1 MTRIS
6 DHNRRQ
12 ERLERQTGT
21 EAKTTSVRTEKD
33 HETTVMTE
41 IDRTGVMTGTL
52 GAMTGILG
60 AMTGT
65 PGAMTG
71 TPITMTGTPGAT
83 TGTIEAATE
92 TQEVMKGTLDSTEVM
107 TGTQTTTGMAEILA
121 KTETD
126 LKLDKITKDKEGAGT
141 GMTDRTRT
149 PETGIVRTIQET
161 GDRVKQGQTTAVTTD
176 HKDGI
181 TVTPEDKTKGEQGA
195 MTGTEVTAGT
205 TGQTEILQKT
215 G

>member
-1 MTRIS
+1 
-6 DHNRRQ
+6 
-12 ERLERQTGT
+12 
-21 EAKTTSVRTEKD
+21 
-33 HETTVMTE
+33 
-41 IDRTGVMTGTL
+41 
-52 GAMTGILG
+52 MTGILG

-71 TPITMTGTPGAT
+71 TLGAT

-92 TQEVMKGTLDSTEVM
+92 TQEVMKGTPDSTEVM
-107 TGTQTTTGMAEILA
+107 TGTQATTGMAEILA

-149 PETGIVRTIQET
+149 PETGIVRIIQET

-181 TVTPEDKTKGEQGA
+181 TVTPEDKTKDEQGA
-195 MTGTEVTAGT
+195 MTGIEVTAGT
-205 TGQTEILQKT
+205 TGHTEIRQKT

>member
-21 EAKTTSVRTEKD
+21 KAKTTSVRTETD
-33 HETTVMTE
+33 HEITVMTE

-52 GAMTGILG
+52 GTVTGILG

-65 PGAMTG
+65 PGAMAG
-71 TPITMTGTPGAT
+71 TLGAT

-92 TQEVMKGTLDSTEVM
+92 TQEVMKGTPDSTEVM
-107 TGTQTTTGMAEILA
+107 TGTQTTTGTAEILA

-149 PETGIVRTIQET
+149 PETGIVRIIQET

-181 TVTPEDKTKGEQGA
+181 TVTPEDKTKDEQGA
-195 MTGTEVTAGT
+195 MTGIEVTAGT
-205 TGQTEILQKT
+205 TGHTEILQKT

>member
-21 EAKTTSVRTEKD
+21 EAKTTSVRTETD

-52 GAMTGILG
+52 GAMTG
-60 AMTGT
+60 T

-71 TPITMTGTPGAT
+71 TLETMTGTLGAT

-92 TQEVMKGTLDSTEVM
+92 TQEVMKGTPDSTEVM

-141 GMTDRTRT
+141 GTTDRTRT

-176 HKDGI
+176 HKDGT
-181 TVTPEDKTKGEQGA
+181 TVTPEDKTKDEQGA
-195 MTGTEVTAGT
+195 MTGIEVTAGT
-205 TGQTEILQKT
+205 TGHTEILQKT

>member
-21 EAKTTSVRTEKD
+21 KAKTTSVRTETD
-33 HETTVMTE
+33 HEITVMTE

-52 GAMTGILG
+52 GAMTG
-60 AMTGT
+60 T

-71 TPITMTGTPGAT
+71 TLETMTGTLGAT

-92 TQEVMKGTLDSTEVM
+92 TQEVMKGTPDSTEVM

-141 GMTDRTRT
+141 GTTDRTRT

-181 TVTPEDKTKGEQGA
+181 TVTPEDKTKDEQGA
-195 MTGTEVTAGT
+195 MTGIEVTAGT
-205 TGQTEILQKT
+205 TGHTEILQKT

>member
-12 ERLERQTGT
+12 EQLERQTGT
-21 EAKTTSVRTEKD
+21 KAKTTSVRTETD

-52 GAMTGILG
+52 GAMTG
-60 AMTGT
+60 T

-71 TPITMTGTPGAT
+71 TLETMTGTLGAT

-92 TQEVMKGTLDSTEVM
+92 TQEVMKGTPDSTEVM

-149 PETGIVRTIQET
+149 PETGIVRIIQET

-181 TVTPEDKTKGEQGA
+181 TVTPEDKTKDEQGA
-195 MTGTEVTAGT
+195 MTGIEVTAGT
-205 TGQTEILQKT
+205 TGHTEILQKT

>member
-1 MTRIS
+1 
-6 DHNRRQ
+6 
-12 ERLERQTGT
+12 
-21 EAKTTSVRTEKD
+21 
-33 HETTVMTE
+33 MTE
-41 IDRTGVMTGTL
+41 TDRTGVMTGTL
-52 GAMTGILG
+52 GTVTGILG

-71 TPITMTGTPGAT
+71 TLGAT

-92 TQEVMKGTLDSTEVM
+92 TQEVMKGTPDSTEVM

-161 GDRVKQGQTTAVTTD
+161 GDRV
-176 HKDGI
+176 
-181 TVTPEDKTKGEQGA
+181 
-195 MTGTEVTAGT
+195 
-205 TGQTEILQKT
+205 
-215 G
+215 